1 MLNQFSRTQLLL
13 GESAMQELA
22 NKRVAVF
29 GIGGVGGYACE
40 ALVRSGIG
48 AFDLIDDDK
57 VCLTNLNRQI
67 IATRKTVGKY
77 KTEVMK
83 ERMLEINPNVD
94 VRIHNC
100 FFLPENADEFPFD
113 EFAYYASKIDF
124 IEEQSDEIYSV
135 DGLLNLELNNLFTS
149 NIRKFVPYS
158 DIEKITLKNGNIS
171 RLVCVGRISERK
183 NPLELIKAFSQVNI
197 NNLEL
202 VFIGNSDE
210 NVQKECQDYINKK
223 NIKNIN
229 FVGYME
235 NPWEYFT
242 DKDIFVSSSSLET
255 FGLVYVEALLNGI
268 PTIISDNPGYRSA
281 MKIFE
286 IGQMYELGNV
296 EQLTQVIKEVVSN
309 YDFYKKNSLENLEK
323 VQQRYSVENCYKELV
338 ESIETLPVVE
348 NKPLRHLS
356 KLLTINPPRTVY
368 NSYLGR
374 VKRKVKKLLKKV

>member
-1 MLNQFSRTQLLL
+1 M
-13 GESAMQELA
+13 
-22 NKRVAVF
+22 
-29 GIGGVGGYACE
+29 
-40 ALVRSGIG
+40 
-48 AFDLIDDDK
+48 
-57 VCLTNLNRQI
+57 
-67 IATRKTVGKY
+67 
-77 KTEVMK
+77 
-83 ERMLEINPNVD
+83 
-94 VRIHNC
+94 IH
-100 FFLPENADEFPFD
+100 EFPFD